1 MKLKRAVP
9 VVAAGLALSVGAVA
23 CGGNDKTTEAKK
35 TSTPASTT
43 TTAAE
48 TQAAQAGNI
57 KMAFSAPAAD
67 HGWLGAVIK
76 DAKAEA
82 KSLGINMDVQDSAA
96 PTPDP
101 ADQIKTLLP
110 SKPDALVVLPNEG
123 GPLTQVA
130 QQAMDAGIPVIN
142 IDRAFTSPT
151 AQRIL
156 IAG

>member
-9 VVAAGLALSVGAVA
+9 VLAAGLALSVGAVA

-82 KSLGINMDVQDSAA
+82 KASSVTPSRADS
-96 PTPDP
+96 
-101 ADQIKTLLP
+101 
-110 SKPDALVVLPNEG
+110 
-123 GPLTQVA
+123 
-130 QQAMDAGIPVIN
+130 
-142 IDRAFTSPT
+142 
-151 AQRIL
+151 
-156 IAG
+156 

>member
-9 VVAAGLALSVGAVA
+9 VLAAGLALSVGAAA
-23 CGGNDKTTEAKK
+23 CGSSENKTTDAQK

-57 KMAFSAPAAD
+57 KIAFSAPAAD

-96 PTPDP
+96 TTADQ
-101 ADQIKTLLP
+101 ADQITT
-110 SKPDALVVLPNEG
+110 
-123 GPLTQVA
+123 LTQ
-130 QQAMDAGIPVIN
+130 
-142 IDRAFTSPT
+142 
-151 AQRIL
+151 
-156 IAG
+156 